1 MKRFSSTIKSAALL
15 LAVAVFLG
23 LALIVPSC
31 YITFSS
37 RDNVIT
43 EEQYPTL
50 IEDLSAN
57 VDAGCDKRYANVTS
71 YLVYWGFPAFDQNKI
86 RYIESA
92 YNNYHIDDLGYSD
105 PEKLFALAETVAN
118 YYIDNILT
126 KEGEIAFT
134 FEQIQDK
141 KLQTDAVSFAYA
153 KSVGDRYSRYYNAAA
168 FDEFIGDLSGTFGGI
183 GVYTTVNREANTITI
198 TDTVAGSLAEEAGI
212 LPGDMI
218 IKVGDTLLADSDV
231 DTIMDL
237 IRGDIGTSVT
247 ITVLRDGNELVFTML
262 RAVIESPSA
271 EYAMLEGDI
280 VYMVITDFN
289 DNTDDQFFALIDEI
303 EANYDVKGYIFDLR
317 NNGGGYSQ
325 VAVNMLSYIVPR
337 GTHILSEVK
346 RSGTTNFE
354 SNSDHL
360 ITVPLVVLCNENTA
374 SAAELFTSSIRD
386 FRNDGL
392 LEAKIVGKTTYGKGK
407 MQNIYALSDGS
418 ALVFTTGLFNPPCG
432 VNFDGVGITPDVELE
447 LTTDGVTDDQFYC
460 ALDELQKMIND

>member
-1 MKRFSSTIKSAALL
+1 MKRFSSTIQSAALL

-31 YITFSS
+31 YFSLSS

-50 IEDLSAN
+50 VDDLSAN

-86 RYIESA
+86 RYIENT

-105 PEKLFALAETVAN
+105 PEKLFALAEAVAN

-126 KEGEIAFT
+126 KDGEIALT
-134 FEQIQDK
+134 FEQIRDK
-141 KLQTDAVSFAYA
+141 KLQTDAISVAYA

-168 FDEFIGDLSGTFGGI
+168 FDAFIGDLSGTFGGI
-183 GVYTTVNREANTITI
+183 GVYTTVNKKANTITVKDTI
-198 TDTVAGSLAEEAGI
+198 TGSSAEAAGI

-218 IKVGDTLLADSDV
+218 IGVDGTLIADTDAE
-231 DTIMDL
+231 TIMDM
-237 IRGDIGTSVT
+237 ISGEVGTSVT
-247 ITVLRDGNELVFTML
+247 VTVLRGEEELSFTMT
-262 RAVIESPSA
+262 RIVIEEPSA

-317 NNGGGYSQ
+317 NNGGGYSR
-325 VAVNMLSYIVPR
+325 VAVNILSYFVPR

-346 RSGTTNFE
+346 RSGTTKFE

-374 SAAELFTSSIRD
+374 SAAELFTASIRD
-386 FRNDGL
+386 FRDDGL

-418 ALVFTTGLFNPPCG
+418 ALVFTTGLFNPPCD

-447 LTTDGVTDDQFYC
+447 LTTDGITDDQFYC

>member
-15 LAVAVFLG
+15 LAVAIFLG
-23 LALIVPSC
+23 LTLIVPSC
-31 YITFSS
+31 YFNLSS

-50 IEDLSAN
+50 VDELSAN

-86 RYIESA
+86 RYIENT

-105 PEKLFALAETVAN
+105 PEKLFALAEAVAN

-126 KEGEIAFT
+126 KDGEIAFT

-141 KLQTDAVSFAYA
+141 KLQTDAISVAYA

-168 FDEFIGDLSGTFGGI
+168 FDAFIGDLSGTFGGI
-183 GVYTTVNREANTITI
+183 GVYTTVDKKANTII
-198 TDTVAGSLAEEAGI
+198 VKDTVTGSSAEAAGI

-218 IKVGDTLLADSDV
+218 IGVDGTMIADSDAETV
-231 DTIMDL
+231 MNMIS
-237 IRGDIGTSVT
+237 GEVGTSVT
-247 ITVLRDGNELVFTML
+247 VTVLRGEEELSFTMT
-262 RAVIESPSA
+262 RVVIEEPSA
-271 EYAMLEGDI
+271 EYVMLEGDI

-303 EANYDVKGYIFDLR
+303 EANYNVKGYIFDLR
-317 NNGGGYSQ
+317 NNGGGYSR
-325 VAVNMLSYIVPR
+325 VAVNILSYFVPR
-337 GTHILSEVK
+337 GTHILSEVR

-360 ITVPLVVLCNENTA
+360 ITVPLVVLCNGSTA
-374 SAAELFTSSIRD
+374 SAAELFTASIRD
-386 FRNDGL
+386 FRGDGL
-392 LEAKIVGKTTYGKGK
+392 LEAKIVGKNTYGKGK
-407 MQNIYALSDGS
+407 VQNIYTISDGS
-418 ALVFTTGLFNPPCG
+418 AMVFTTGLFNPPCG

-447 LTTDGVTDDQFYC
+447 LTTDGITDDQFYC

>member
-1 MKRFSSTIKSAALL
+1 MIRFSSTIKSVALL

-31 YITFSS
+31 YITFLS

-50 IEDLSAN
+50 VDDLSAN

-71 YLVYWGFPAFDQNKI
+71 YLVYWDFPAFDQNKI
-86 RYIESA
+86 RYIENTYS
-92 YNNYHIDDLGYSD
+92 NRLIDDLGYYDS
-105 PEKLFALAETVAN
+105 EKIFALAKAVAN

-126 KEGEIAFT
+126 KDGEIAFT
-134 FEQIQDK
+134 YAQIRDK
-141 KLQTDAVSFAYA
+141 NLQTDAIAVAYA
-153 KSVGDRYSRYYNAAA
+153 KSVGDRYSRYYDAATFA
-168 FDEFIGDLSGTFGGI
+168 KFIGDLSGTFGGI
-183 GVYTTVNREANTITI
+183 GVYTTVNKNTNTII
-198 TDTVAGSLAEEAGI
+198 VKDTVAGSSAEAAGI

-218 IKVGDTLLADSDV
+218 IGVDGTMIADSDAE
-231 DTIMDL
+231 TIMDM
-237 IRGDIGTSVT
+237 ISGEVGTSVT
-247 ITVLRDGNELVFTML
+247 VTVLRGEEELSFTMT
-262 RAVIESPSA
+262 RIVIEEPSA
-271 EYAMLEGDI
+271 EYVMLEGDI

-303 EANYDVKGYIFDLR
+303 EASYDVKGYIFDLR
-317 NNGGGYSQ
+317 NNGGGYSS
-325 VAVNMLSYIVPR
+325 VAVNILSYFVPR

-346 RSGTTNFE
+346 RSGTNNYS

-360 ITVPLVVLCNENTA
+360 ITVPLVVLCNGSTA
-374 SAAELFTSSIRD
+374 SAAELFTASIRD
-386 FRNDGL
+386 FRGDGL

-407 MQNIYALSDGS
+407 MQNIYAISDGS
-418 ALVFTTGLFNPPCG
+418 AMVFTTGLFNPPCG

-447 LTTDGVTDDQFYC
+447 LTTDGITDDQFYC

>member
-1 MKRFSSTIKSAALL
+1 M
-15 LAVAVFLG
+15 LAVAIFLG

-43 EEQYPTL
+43 EEQYPSL
-50 IEDLSAN
+50 VDDLSAN
-57 VDAGCDKRYANVTS
+57 VDAGCEKRYANVTS
-71 YLVYWGFPAFDQNKI
+71 YLVYWGFPAFEQNKI
-86 RYIESA
+86 RYIENI

-105 PEKLFALAETVAN
+105 PEKLFALAEAVAN

-126 KEGEIAFT
+126 KDGEIAFT

-141 KLQTDAVSFAYA
+141 KLQTDAISVAYA
-153 KSVGDRYSRYYNAAA
+153 KSVGDRYSRYYNATA
-168 FDEFIGDLSGTFGGI
+168 FSEFIGDLSGTFGGI
-183 GVYTTVNREANTITI
+183 GVYTTVDKKANTITVK
-198 TDTVAGSLAEEAGI
+198 DTVTGSSAETAGI

-218 IKVGDTLLADSDV
+218 IGVDGTMIADSDAE
-231 DTIMDL
+231 TIMDM
-237 IRGDIGTSVT
+237 ISGEVGTSVT
-247 ITVLRDGNELVFTML
+247 VTVLRGEEEISFTML
-262 RAVIESPSA
+262 RAVIEQPSA

-317 NNGGGYSQ
+317 NNGGGYSR
-325 VAVNMLSYIVPR
+325 VAVNILSYFVPR

-346 RSGTTNFE
+346 RSGTNNYS

-360 ITVPLVVLCNENTA
+360 ITVPLVVLCNSGTA
-374 SAAELFTSSIRD
+374 SAAELFTASIRD
-386 FRNDGL
+386 FRGDGL
-392 LEAKIVGKTTYGKGK
+392 IEAKIVGKTTYGKGK
-407 MQNIYALSDGS
+407 MQNIYAISDGS

-447 LTTDGVTDDQFYC
+447 LTTDGITDDQFYC